1 MLFLRFINFK
11 KLFLIMLNR
20 FVFILAICGW
30 AVSVVS
36 QVQDQVLMRVGNSD
50 IKVSEF
56 KYIYEKNNGTGA
68 DYSQKSLN
76 EYLDLYTKFKLKVE
90 KAKQLKLD
98 TISALVS
105 ELDGYRKQLASSY
118 LIDKEVTDF
127 LLQELYG
134 RTKEDV
140 EFSHIFI
147 PVPETATKAQREEA
161 KSKLREVKSKLVA
174 GASFESAAKEYSQ
187 DKTTA
192 DKGGNMGYFTA
203 KLPSGFYELESAL
216 YNTPKGQVSD
226 IVTSRIGY
234 HLVKVTNKRPS
245 RGTLEVAH
253 ILVASEKAKLADSIY
268 QALKTGADFD
278 KLALSYSIDKT
289 TMKNGGKLPPFGI
302 NTYDRVF
309 EDAAFALQANG
320 DISVPFMTKS
330 GWHIVKRINKLAP
343 DSYDIFV
350 RKMKSQIN
358 KDQRFDAA
366 KLKLIDDIKKAAGF
380 KEDKNELSRFVTGLN
395 DEFYSYKWA
404 PEANISN
411 KMLFSLGG
419 DKIFTVLDFA
429 TYCKKNTKT
438 RLKYDKSKPVTE
450 TVEELYLE
458 YVNET
463 AMAYEEQSLEAKYP
477 DFRSLMREYEEGI
490 LLFEATKINV
500 WDKANQDTIGLKAF
514 FETAK
519 SNYNW
524 QEKAKVGSY
533 KITNVD
539 KKMVDKIYQFALKND
554 WAKLD
559 KKFNKKK
566 TIVEYTETEIE
577 KDSKEAVGFEW
588 KIGTVSPLSTDV
600 KSNVFS
606 FKKLNTITPSKPKSL
621 SEARGYVVADYQDFL
636 EEEWMQTLKR
646 EFDVKIFQEVLS
658 SLKK

>member
-1 MLFLRFINFK
+1 
-11 KLFLIMLNR
+11 MLNR
-20 FVFILAICGW
+20 FLLILGFCGW
-30 AVSVVS
+30 IISLYS
-36 QVQDQVLMRVGNSD
+36 QKEDQVLMRVGNSD
-50 IKVSEF
+50 VKVSEF
-56 KYIYEKNNGTGA
+56 KYIYEKNNGAGA

-90 KAKQLKLD
+90 KAKSLQLD

-127 LLQELYG
+127 LLQELHS

-140 EFSHIFI
+140 EFSHIFLPI
-147 PVPETATKAQREEA
+147 SETATKAQKEEA
-161 KSKLREVKSKLVA
+161 KAKLREVKSKLVA
-174 GASFESAAKEYSQ
+174 GMSFEEAAKMYSE

-192 DKGGNMGYFTA
+192 SKGGNMGYFTA

-234 HLVKVTNKRPS
+234 HLVKVTNRRPA
-245 RGTLEVAH
+245 RGSLEVAH
-253 ILVASEKAKLADSIY
+253 ILVNPEQTKLADSIY
-268 QALKTGADFD
+268 QAIKGGADFD
-278 KLALSYSIDKT
+278 KLAQKYSIDKN

-302 NTYDRVF
+302 NTYDRAF

-320 DISVPFMTKS
+320 DITSPTMTKS
-330 GWHIVKRINKLAP
+330 GWHIIKRTNKIQADTYEL
-343 DSYDIFV
+343 FV

-366 KLKLIDDIKKAAGF
+366 KLKLIEDIKKSAGF
-380 KEDKNELSRFVTGLN
+380 KEDKMELAKFGSSLNE
-395 DEFYSYKWA
+395 EFYSYKWNT
-404 PEANISN
+404 EGIDNN

-419 DKIFTVLDFA
+419 DKVFTVNDFA
-429 TYCKKNTKT
+429 NYCKKNTKT

-450 TVEELYLE
+450 TVEELYNE
-458 YVNET
+458 YVNES

-500 WDKANQDTIGLKAF
+500 WDKANQDTVGLKSF
-514 FETAK
+514 YENVK
-519 SNYNW
+519 GNYNW
-524 QEKAKVGSY
+524 PEKAKVATY
-533 KITNVD
+533 KISNVD
-539 KKMVDKIYQFALKND
+539 KKTADKIYQFASKND

-559 KKFNKKK
+559 KKFNKKSK
-566 TIVEYTETEIE
+566 VIEFTESEFD
-577 KDSKEAVGFEW
+577 KDSKEISGLAW
-588 KIGTVSPLSTDV
+588 KLGTISPLAADA
-600 KSNVFS
+600 KGNVYS
-606 FKKLNTITPSKPKSL
+606 FQKINNITPSKPKTL
-621 SEARGYVVADYQDFL
+621 TEARGYVVADYQDFL
-636 EEEWMQTLKR
+636 EKEWMQMLKK
-646 EFDVKIFQEVLS
+646 EFQVKINQDVLT